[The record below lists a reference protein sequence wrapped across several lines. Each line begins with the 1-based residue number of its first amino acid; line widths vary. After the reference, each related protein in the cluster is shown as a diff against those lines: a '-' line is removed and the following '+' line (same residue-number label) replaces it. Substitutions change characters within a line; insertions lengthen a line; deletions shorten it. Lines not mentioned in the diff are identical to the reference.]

1 MPLSDKSSIS
11 MRGDLWDGGIEEGA
25 KKRRRR
31 EEGEEEGALICGGT
45 DCSF

>member
-1 MPLSDKSSIS
+1 